1 MHLNHF
7 WIASAA
13 LANSRLLLRIQYWR
27 AMISP
32 VFCLNKSFYMKTR

>member
-1 MHLNHF
+1 MHNLNHF

-27 AMISP
+27 AMIS
-32 VFCLNKSFYMKTR
+32 LS